1 MEKRFFISTPI
12 YYVNAEPHLGHAYTT
27 IVADVMNRFHHMN
40 GEETFFVTGT
50 DEHGDKVFQAA
61 ADRGMGPKEY
71 TDIISKTFRDLWPHL
86 NCKHSYFIRT
96 TDPDHV
102 KVVQYILQ
110 KVYDAGDIYFGSYEG
125 MYCTGC
131 ERFYAE
137 RELEDGLCPQHK
149 VAPEPRKEE
158 NYFFRM
164 SKYQLWLVDHIHEN
178 PDFIRPERYKNEAL
192 ALLKDPLDDLCIS
205 RPCSRLNWGI
215 PLPFDENYVTYVW
228 FDALINYVTAL
239 KYPDGDGFKEFWPNA
254 QHLIAK
260 DILKPHGIYWPT
272 MLKSAGIAPYQHL
285 NVHGYWNVEE
295 AKMSKSLGNVIR
307 PLDLVEKYGLDTFRY
322 FLLREMVFGL
332 DASFSELAL
341 VQRINADLANDLGN
355 LLQRSL
361 TMAKRFVGSIP
372 DCGPLEDPDLE
383 LQKKAEEVYETY
395 VREMAQN
402 GFHKALT
409 SVWEMIGLTNRY
421 IDRTEPFRLAKEP
434 EKQERLGAI
443 LYHLLEVNRLMS
455 VFLWP
460 FMPETAEKMAAQLG
474 ADVPGARGD
483 LEKYGKWGGLKAGVK
498 IKKPKAL
505 FPRVDLDEAGLT
517 AKSADA
523 KTEKP
528 KPEKKKEPVEKEE
541 ITFDEFRKVDLRLA
555 RVLEAEKVEGSD
567 KLLKIQI
574 DLGDEKRQLV
584 AGLAKQ
590 YTPEEIVG
598 KTIVVVA
605 NLKPAKLF
613 GQLSQGMLLA
623 AADGDLVR
631 LLAVDGDLAPGSK
644 IR

>member
-27 IVADVMNRFHHMN
+27 ITADVITRFHHMK

-61 ADRGMGPKEY
+61 AEKGMGPKEY

-86 NCKHSYFIRT
+86 NCNHSYFIRT

-137 RELEDGLCPQHK
+137 RELEDGLCPQHR

-164 SKYQLWLVDHIHEN
+164 SKYQQWLVDHIHEN

-192 ALLKDPLDDLCIS
+192 AMLKEPLDDLCIS

-239 KYPDGDGFKEFWPNA
+239 KYPDGDGFKAFWPYA

-307 PLDLVEKYGLDTFRY
+307 PLNLVEKYGLDAFRY

-332 DASFSELAL
+332 DASFSEVAL
-341 VQRINADLANDLGN
+341 VQRLNADLANDLGN

-372 DCGPLEDPDLE
+372 ACGPLEEPDLE
-383 LQKKAEEVYETY
+383 LQKKAAEVYETY
-395 VREMAQN
+395 IREMEHN

-409 SVWEMIGLTNRY
+409 SAWEMIGLTNRY

-434 EKQERLGAI
+434 EKQERLGTI

-460 FMPETAEKMAAQLG
+460 FMPETSEKMAVQLG
-474 ADVPGARGD
+474 ADIPGQRGD
-483 LEKYGKWGGLKAGVK
+483 LEKYGKWGGLKTGAP

-505 FPRVDLDEAGLT
+505 FPRVDFEEVGLT
-517 AKSADA
+517 SKPAEAKA
-523 KTEKP
+523 EKP
-528 KPEKKKEPVEKEE
+528 KPEKKKETAVKEE
-541 ITFDEFRKVDLRLA
+541 ITFEEFQKVDLRLA

-590 YTPEEIVG
+590 YTPEEMVG
-598 KTIVVVA
+598 KTIVIVA